1 MSTRSL
7 PSLAHALSV
16 APDLEAALVAL
27 GESVVEADRTA
38 VLSLLRYDGRRSIL
52 RDRLTPSGGQVATTR
67 VDTTIDHLPPAVRAM
82 LANGGQFVDLGDKS
96 AEYARLLGMTAFAD
110 GGVLSLRGLLT
121 DGQLSGVLALYE
133 QRRMFGTRTS
143 ERVAPSAA
151 LFDLTYLRFQEREAR
166 EEAVQTLEDVTQRV
180 HGEYLRKLA
189 GLETELGRARGA
201 ANQVNAAD
209 AERLVHLEREAAAG
223 QESARQA
230 ARKAT
235 SLEHQLTEAVAQL
248 EQAHVELHRRH
259 EALRQKVRT
268 LYLIERALRLDNTA
282 TDPRALVDGLLAL
295 VGDDMQA
302 QRCSLMLQSPEPEVL
317 YLAAARGLAPN
328 IRAGSRIPFGKGV
341 AGIVAS
347 SREPLLVQD
356 AAELQEHPLLRDQY
370 LTTGSFISFPL
381 IYRSELIG
389 VVNLTNRARRGVFIE
404 EDVERVSLLG
414 LVIAIIASRNE
425 LPKRLLVTLRDP

>member
-1 MSTRSL
+1 M
-7 PSLAHALSV
+7 
-16 APDLEAALVAL
+16 
-27 GESVVEADRTA
+27 
-38 VLSLLRYDGRRSIL
+38 
-52 RDRLTPSGGQVATTR
+52 
-67 VDTTIDHLPPAVRAM
+67 
-82 LANGGQFVDLGDKS
+82 
-96 AEYARLLGMTAFAD
+96 
-110 GGVLSLRGLLT
+110 
-121 DGQLSGVLALYE
+121 
-133 QRRMFGTRTS
+133 
-143 ERVAPSAA
+143 
-151 LFDLTYLRFQEREAR
+151 
-166 EEAVQTLEDVTQRV
+166 
-180 HGEYLRKLA
+180 
-189 GLETELGRARGA
+189 
-201 ANQVNAAD
+201 
-209 AERLVHLEREAAAG
+209 
-223 QESARQA
+223 
-230 ARKAT
+230 
-235 SLEHQLTEAVAQL
+235 
-248 EQAHVELHRRH
+248 ELHRRH

-389 VVNLTNRARRGVFIE
+389 VVNLTNRARRGVFI
-404 EDVERVSLLG
+404 
-414 LVIAIIASRNE
+414 
-425 LPKRLLVTLRDP
+425 